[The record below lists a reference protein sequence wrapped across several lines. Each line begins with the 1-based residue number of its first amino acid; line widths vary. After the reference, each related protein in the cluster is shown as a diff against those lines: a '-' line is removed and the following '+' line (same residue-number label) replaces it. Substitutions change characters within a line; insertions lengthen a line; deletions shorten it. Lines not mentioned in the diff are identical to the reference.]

1 MKLLILASGSGTLA
15 QAIIDANFDIIA
27 IVSDNPSAQVLE
39 RAHKAGIT
47 SKVIEFKS
55 PRSEWSQQLFEYVDA
70 CQPDLVVSVGF
81 MRILDSKFVETF
93 KVINSHPAMLPN
105 FPGAHAVADALN
117 AGVKT
122 TGCTIH
128 WVDAGIDS
136 GPIIAQEEVAV
147 QSNDDVDSLH
157 ERIKI
162 IERKLIVQTLR
173 DLRREFNDGKRI

>member
-55 PRSEWSQQLFEYVDA
+55 PRSEWNQRLFEYVDA

-81 MRILDSKFVETF
+81 MRILDAKFVESF
-93 KVINSHPAMLPN
+93 KVINSHPSRLPN
-105 FPGAHAVADALN
+105 FPGAHAVADALD
-117 AGVKT
+117 AGAKT
-122 TGCTIH
+122 TGCTVH
-128 WVDAGIDS
+128 WVDAGIDT
-136 GPIIAQEEVAV
+136 GAIIAQEEVTV
-147 QSNDDVDSLH
+147 RSDDDVDSLH

-162 IERKLIVQTLR
+162 VERKLIVNTLNE
-173 DLRREFNDGKRI
+173 LKDGTRI

>member
-15 QAIIDANFDIIA
+15 QAIIDANFEIIA

-55 PRSEWSQQLFEYVDA
+55 PRSEWNQRLFEYVDA

-93 KVINSHPAMLPN
+93 KVINSHPALLPN

-122 TGCTIH
+122 TGCTVH
-128 WVDAGIDS
+128 WVDAGIDT

-147 QSNDDVDSLH
+147 QSTDDVDSLH

-162 IERKLIVQTLR
+162 VERKLIVQTLN
-173 DLRREFNDGKRI
+173 EFKDGVRK